1 MQVVN
6 IKAESRTALGKK
18 GAKATRKQGMIPCVL
33 YGGDEVVHFSTTL
46 NEIRDL
52 IYTPDFK
59 LAEVEV
65 DGKPFRCIVKDK
77 QFHPVNDQ
85 IIHLDF
91 LRLAEGNAV
100 KVQVPVRFRGTSPGV
115 KSGGKL
121 IQNVRT
127 VKIKALP
134 ENIVDELTV
143 DISGLELGQ
152 SIRIRDIQ
160 PGEGI
165 EILNAPGIPIAT
177 VEIPRALRSA
187 QQAAAAAAAP
197 AKKK

>member
-6 IKAESRTALGKK
+6 IKGELRSDLGKK
-18 GAKATRKQGMIPCVL
+18 GAKATRNNGQIPCVL
-33 YGGDEVVHFSTTL
+33 YGGKEVVHFSTTY
-46 NEIRDL
+46 NEIRHL

-59 LAEVEV
+59 IAQVEV
-65 DGKPFRCIVKDK
+65 DGKPFRCIVKEK

-91 LRLAEGNAV
+91 LRLEEGHPV
-100 KVQVPVRFRGTSPGV
+100 KVNVPVRFKGTSPGV

-152 SIRIRDIQ
+152 SIRVRDVS
-160 PGEGI
+160 PGEGV
-165 EILNAPGIPIAT
+165 EILTAPGVPIAT

-187 QQAAAAAAAP
+187 QQAAAAP

>member
-6 IKAESRTALGKK
+6 IKGELRADLGKK
-18 GAKATRKQGMIPCVL
+18 GAKATRDNGKIPCVL
-33 YGGDEVVHFSTTL
+33 YGGNEVVHFATTL
-46 NEIRDL
+46 NEVRHL

-59 LAEVEV
+59 VAQVEV
-65 DGKPFRCIVKDK
+65 DGKPFRCIVKEK

-91 LRLAEGNAV
+91 LRLEEGHPV
-100 KVQVPVRFRGTSPGV
+100 KVEVPVRFRGSSPGV
-115 KSGGKL
+115 KNGGKL
-121 IQNVRT
+121 LQKVRT

-143 DISGLELGQ
+143 DISQLDLGQ
-152 SIRIRDIQ
+152 SIRVRDVK
-160 PGEGI
+160 PGEGV
-165 EILNAPGIPIAT
+165 EILTSPGVPIAT
-177 VEIPRALRSA
+177 VEVPRALRSA
-187 QQAAAAAAAP
+187 QQAAAAP

>member
-6 IKAESRTALGKK
+6 IKGEIRTALGKK
-18 GAKATRKQGMIPCVL
+18 GAKATRNQGLIPCVL

-46 NEIRDL
+46 NEVRHL

-59 LAEVEV
+59 VAQVEV

-85 IIHLDF
+85 VIHLDF
-91 LRLAEGNAV
+91 LRLAEGHPV
-100 KVQVPVRFRGTSPGV
+100 KVEVPVRFKGVSPGV
-115 KSGGKL
+115 KAGGKL
-121 IQNVRT
+121 LQKMRT
-127 VKIKALP
+127 VKLKALP
-134 ENIVDELTV
+134 ENIIDEITV
-143 DISGLELGQ
+143 DISQLELGQ
-152 SIRIRDIQ
+152 SIRVRDIQ
-160 PGEGI
+160 AGDGVEV
-165 EILNAPGIPIAT
+165 LNAPGIPVAT

-197 AKKK
+197 PKKK

>member
-6 IKAESRTALGKK
+6 IKGEIRTDLGKK
-18 GAKATRKQGMIPCVL
+18 GAKATRNQGLIPCVL

-46 NEIRDL
+46 NEVRHL

-59 LAEVEV
+59 VAQVEV

-91 LRLAEGNAV
+91 LRLAEGHPI
-100 KVQVPVRFRGTSPGV
+100 KVEVPIRFKGVSPGV

-121 IQNVRT
+121 LQKMRT
-127 VKIKALP
+127 VKLKALP
-134 ENIVDELTV
+134 ENVIDEIIV
-143 DISGLELGQ
+143 DISHLELGQ
-152 SIRIRDIQ
+152 SIRVRDIKA
-160 PGEGI
+160 GEGV
-165 EILNAPGIPIAT
+165 EVLNAPGIPVAT

-197 AKKK
+197 PKKK

>member
-1 MQVVN
+1 MQVVT
-6 IKAESRTALGKK
+6 IKGEIRTDLGKK
-18 GAKATRKQGMIPCVL
+18 GAKETRDNGKIPCVL
-33 YGGDEVVHFSTTL
+33 YGGKEVVHFSTTL
-46 NEIRDL
+46 NEVRHL

-59 LAEVEV
+59 VANVEV
-65 DGKPFRCIVKDK
+65 DGKPFRCIVKEK
-77 QFHPVNDQ
+77 QFHPVTDQ

-91 LRLAEGNAV
+91 LRLEEGHSV
-100 KVQVPVRFRGTSPGV
+100 KVEIPVRFQGTSPGV
-115 KSGGKL
+115 KNGGKL
-121 IQNVRT
+121 LQKIRS

-143 DISGLELGQ
+143 DISHLDLGQ

-160 PGEGI
+160 PGDGI
-165 EILNAPGIPIAT
+165 EILNAPGTPVAT

-187 QQAAAAAAAP
+187 QQAAAEP

>member
-6 IKAESRTALGKK
+6 IKGELRTDLGKK
-18 GAKATRKQGMIPCVL
+18 GAKATRDNGQIPCVL
-33 YGGDEVVHFSTTL
+33 YGGKEVVHFSTTL
-46 NEIRDL
+46 NEIRNL

-59 LAEVEV
+59 VAQIEV
-65 DGKPFRCIVKDK
+65 DGKPFRCIVKEK

-91 LRLAEGNAV
+91 LRLEEGHPV
-100 KVQVPVRFRGTSPGV
+100 KVNVPVRFKGTSPGV

-143 DISGLELGQ
+143 DISSLELGQ
-152 SIRIRDIQ
+152 SIRVRDVN
-160 PGEGI
+160 PGEGVEVI
-165 EILNAPGIPIAT
+165 TAPGVPIAT

-187 QQAAAAAAAP
+187 QQAAAAP

>member
-6 IKAESRTALGKK
+6 IKGEIRTALGKK
-18 GAKATRKQGMIPCVL
+18 GAKATRNQGLIPCVL
-33 YGGDEVVHFSTTL
+33 YGGDEVVHFATTL
-46 NEIRDL
+46 NEVRQL

-59 LAEVEV
+59 VAEVEV

-77 QFHPVNDQ
+77 QFHPVNEQ

-91 LRLAEGNAV
+91 LRLAEGHLV
-100 KVQVPVRFRGTSPGV
+100 KVEVPIRFKGTSPGV

-121 IQNVRT
+121 IQNVRK

-134 ENIVDELTV
+134 ENIIDEVTV
-143 DISGLELGQ
+143 DISNLELGQ
-152 SIRIRDIQ
+152 SFRIRDIKL
-160 PGEGI
+160 GEGI
-165 EILNAPGIPIAT
+165 EVLNAPGVPVAT

-187 QQAAAAAAAP
+187 QQAAAAAATP

>member
-1 MQVVN
+1 MQIVKVN
-6 IKAESRTALGKK
+6 GEIRTALGKK
-18 GAKATRKQGMIPCVL
+18 GAKATRANGGIPCVL
-33 YGGDEVVHFSTTL
+33 YGGNEVVHFTTTF
-46 NEIRDL
+46 NDIKPL

-59 LAEVEV
+59 LAEVSV

-77 QFHPVNDQ
+77 QFDPVTDT

-91 LRLAEGNAV
+91 LRLAEGHPV

-143 DISGLELGQ
+143 DISGLDLGQ
-152 SIRIRDIQ
+152 SIRIRDIKTTD
-160 PGEGI
+160 GI

-187 QQAAAAAAAP
+187 QQAAAAP